1 MFARC
6 PPSRL
11 CFMLRGRPTALCL
24 LWLSPYTRA
33 LSVPPR
39 RSPPSPRGR
48 RAAEG
53 NYGRRPS
60 RGQPVGGGGW
70 RPSAQSSSPSWDDE
84 DYEDDE
90 QLQEAPED
98 GEFLFG
104 VNPVLAALKQR
115 RRKMYRLLVQARPC
129 AWDVRGVCTACA
141 RRERGVCTAYA
152 RRVRGVCTAYARR
165 VHAMSIAGAGLDRS
179 QEAQG
184 RRRRGAGAEAR
195 AAARSNSPP
204 WKPSRNAGVLGP
216 GGRSSGVPAPA
227 RLATCAAA
235 QLATCGSRRPL
246 TLTLTLTLILT
257 RRWSWAFL
265 W

>member
-1 MFARC
+1 
-6 PPSRL
+6 
-11 CFMLRGRPTALCL
+11 MLRGRPTTALCL

-129 AWDVRGVCTACA
+129 AWDVRGVCVAFA
-141 RRERGVCTAYA
+141 RHMHGVC
-152 RRVRGVCTAYARR
+152 
-165 VHAMSIAGAGLDRS
+165 M
-179 QEAQG
+179 
-184 RRRRGAGAEAR
+184 
-195 AAARSNSPP
+195 P
-204 WKPSRNAGVLGP
+204 
-216 GGRSSGVPAPA
+216 
-227 RLATCAAA
+227 
-235 QLATCGSRRPL
+235 
-246 TLTLTLTLILT
+246 
-257 RRWSWAFL
+257 
-265 W
+265 